1 MFIPIFPQRI
11 LIFSKQMSST
21 GMSIIIIIGNI
32 YIFKSQDKINL
43 LKFTFEIKL
52 KPPFRT
58 NSRIPLTKYQNIL
71 NVIFSLLLK
80 KQGRIM

>member
-1 MFIPIFPQRI
+1 
-11 LIFSKQMSST
+11 MSST

-43 LKFTFEIKL
+43 LEFTFEVKL
-52 KPPFRT
+52 KLSFRT

-80 KQGRIM
+80 NKAELCKKLKVKVKHNFLW